1 MIIKKC
7 TNNYMELKISRIEIW
22 TGDDDQIDNLISE
35 LEEIIDNLRTYY
47 SKERKARE
55 ESK

>member
-1 MIIKKC
+1 
-7 TNNYMELKISRIEIW
+7 MELKISRIEIW